1 MNPITLTEEECA
13 LLDAIAEHD
22 NTDWRKALHDAIFLF
37 ASEVDYTRNLETKV
51 AKFFFTARCS
61 PPFNPVVDYTR
72 KKKTRNKKTRN
83 KKGERRCR
91 R

>member
-37 ASEVDYTRNLETKV
+37 ASEVDYTRNLESKV
-51 AKFFFTARCS
+51 A
-61 PPFNPVVDYTR
+61 
-72 KKKTRNKKTRN
+72 
-83 KKGERRCR
+83 
-91 R
+91 